1 MEHPGFYERVG
12 PFRLD
17 QVAQATCAELPTGP
31 GSDGLDPARLLH
43 DVRPL
48 AEAGPNDLTFLD
60 NRKYIGQLG
69 STRAAACLVQP
80 AFVSRVPTGTVPLQ
94 TRAPYHGFAL
104 ALTMFYPTALQPL
117 VAPSVGGSVDG
128 GRIARSAR
136 IEEGARIEPGAVI
149 GPEASIGRGSVIAAG
164 AVIGYRCNIG
174 RDCFIG
180 PNTSVTNA
188 LIGDRV
194 ILHAG
199 VRIGQD
205 GFGFAMGPKGHLK
218 VPQIGRVIIQDNV
231 EIGANSCV
239 DRGALKDTVIGE
251 GTKIDNLVQIGHN
264 VTIGRHCVIVG
275 QAAIA
280 GSSELG
286 DFVVMGGQS
295 GVAGHLVIGAGS
307 QIAGASHAKDS
318 LPPRSRVVGTPAQPL
333 REWMKDRL
341 ALRRLVRGGSADNT
355 KPDTSPDDGP
365 DAG

>member
-1 MEHPGFYERVG
+1 MEHPGFYERAG

-17 QVAQATCAELPTGP
+17 HIARAAGAELPP
-31 GSDGLDPARLLH
+31 GDGVDPTRLIH
-43 DVRPL
+43 NVRPL
-48 AEAGPNDLTFLD
+48 SEAGPDDLTFLD
-60 NRKYIGQLG
+60 NRKYVGQLG
-69 STRAAACLVQP
+69 QTRAAACLVQP
-80 AFVSRVPTGTVPLQ
+80 ALADRVPASTIALN
-94 TRAPYHGFAL
+94 TRTPYHGFAL
-104 ALTMFYPTALQPL
+104 ALTLFYPTALRPI
-117 VAPSVGGSVDG
+117 VAPPSLGGD

-136 IEEGARIEPGAVI
+136 IEEGAVIEPGAII
-149 GPEASIGRGSVIAAG
+149 GPEATIGRGTVIAAG
-164 AVIGYRCNIG
+164 AVIGYRCAVG

-180 PNTSVTNA
+180 PNTSITNA

-218 VPQIGRVIIQDNV
+218 VPQIGRVIVQDNV

-239 DRGALKDTVIGE
+239 DRGALKDTIIGE

-264 VTIGRHCVIVG
+264 VVIGRHCVIVG

-295 GVAGHLVIGAGS
+295 GVAGHLKIGAGS

-318 LPPRSRVVGTPAQPL
+318 LEPRSKVVGTPAQPL
-333 REWMKDRL
+333 RDWMKEQL
-341 ALRRLVRGGSADNT
+341 AVRRLTRGGTDAQPGAPSA
-355 KPDTSPDDGP
+355 GP
-365 DAG
+365 SAQGGNDPII